1 MKSRL
6 DVPALS
12 ALAVGGILTTVA
24 FVMAFFYAPVQLYED
39 LFRYDVTFQIFYF
52 HVPVAESSFLVFT
65 FAMFFAIRY
74 LMTKDRAQDTRSRL
88 GMELTLIFVILT
100 MITGDLWTKA
110 RWNVWWQ
117 WEPRLTTYFIM
128 TLLVVG
134 YFVLRRSVE
143 DEERRATFAAVFAI
157 FAWIDAPVSLLI
169 TRLMQDAS
177 SHPIVFENGGLAETP
192 LALATFIVAQ
202 IGMLCI
208 AFAIFRMR
216 MREENLR
223 ERLEAAKIALGG

>member
-1 MKSRL
+1 MKSRA
-6 DVPALS
+6 DIPALLS
-12 ALAVGGILTTVA
+12 LAIGGLLTTAA
-24 FVMAFFYAPVQLYED
+24 FLMAFFYAPVQMYED
-39 LFRYDVTFQIFYF
+39 LFHWDVTFQIFYF

-74 LMTKDRAQDTRSRL
+74 LMTRDRKHDTRSRL

-134 YFVLRRSVE
+134 YFVLRGSVE
-143 DEERRATFAAVFAI
+143 DEERRATFSAVFAI
-157 FAWIDAPVSLLI
+157 FAWIDAPVSFII
-169 TRLMQDAS
+169 TRVMQDAS

-192 LALATFIVAQ
+192 AALVTFIVAQ
-202 IGMLCI
+202 IGMLCL
-208 AFAIFRMR
+208 AFAIYRMR
-216 MREENLR
+216 MREEHLK